1 MIKIEKL
8 SAVVLIVSI
17 LGIAAFIRLQGTTNV
32 PAGQLTGPDGYFY
45 YWQAQLISEH
55 GKLPERDMNRWLPLG
70 RDLTQTLNLYG
81 YVLAYA
87 HIGIARIFPD
97 VTLYH
102 VIIYT
107 PVVCFCIGLGALC
120 LFFYRTFGILFSSIV
135 GVLLATLP
143 GAITRSTAGF
153 GDRDSWC
160 LMLGI
165 LTVTTYLVSLQSQQP
180 RKCLL
185 WTLASGFAMF
195 LGGVSWEGFG
205 VFLSIVLLV
214 EIWRFLTSE
223 TEDRLGLYLI
233 WVCTFVPLLYLVS
246 PAYRSGQGFSTHIAA
261 LMLAPPLALLVI
273 RCLRH
278 LLITKVSFAEKLRP
292 HARTLVFG
300 LTLASI
306 TLALGYILIQ
316 YKTFADTT
324 VPFSQNALMQNIE
337 ELGSTSLIY
346 WMTHYG
352 SIFVLGSLGIAMT
365 IFRFWKIRGLVFAAP
380 LILFTGTTFYRSVL
394 DSLLETSVVDLL
406 FSIAI
411 ATCVIGF
418 LVLAWRRQRAVKNEF
433 IYIAFVLWFLFWVAL
448 ARDAKRYNFFVG
460 ISLAFFTA
468 DLLLF
473 LATFYANKVKY
484 RVPQLLL
491 RTAIPVLILTLILF
505 YSPVGGHA
513 NRALSIAIKSRRA
526 IPGRGSLAHAFD
538 WMKGN
543 LPRSAVVAAHW
554 NHGSQLNVIAGVKT
568 IVDQDHYIPHWIV
581 LYRQHVNF
589 AKTEREALEFL
600 RSHNATHLM
609 LTGKETATAP
619 FLRGEPSIAFVP
631 IYPTNNFAKALVK
644 VWEIR
649 YPSDIRSNPKYLAT
663 EFPVE

>member
-1 MIKIEKL
+1 MKIEKL
-8 SAVVLIVSI
+8 SAIFLIVGI
-17 LGIAAFIRLQGTTNV
+17 LCITAFIRLQGITNV
-32 PAGQLTGPDGYFY
+32 PSGQLTESDGYFY

-55 GKLPERDMNRWLPLG
+55 GKLPERDMRRWLPLG

-81 YVLAYA
+81 YILAYA
-87 HIGIARIFPD
+87 HKGIAWVFPN
-97 VTLYH
+97 VTLYY
-102 VIIYT
+102 ITIYT

-143 GAITRSTAGF
+143 GAISRSTAGF

-165 LTVTTYLVSLQSQQP
+165 LAVITYLASLQSQQP

-185 WTLASGFAMF
+185 WTLASGFAVF

-205 VFLSIVLLV
+205 VFLSIILLV

-223 TEDRLGLYLI
+223 IEDRLGVYLI
-233 WVCTFVPLLYLVS
+233 WVCTFVPPLYLVS
-246 PAYRSGQGFSTHIAA
+246 PAYRNGQGFATHIAA
-261 LMLAPPLALLVI
+261 LMLVPPLVLLVI
-273 RCLRH
+273 RYLRY
-278 LLITKVSFAEKLRP
+278 LLITKLPFAEKFHL
-292 HARTLVFG
+292 HARTLAFG

-306 TLALGYILIQ
+306 TLAFGYILMQ
-316 YKTFADTT
+316 SNTFADTT
-324 VPFSQNALMQNIE
+324 VPFSQNALMQSIE
-337 ELGSTSLIY
+337 ELESTFLAY

-352 SIFVLGSLGIAMT
+352 SVFVLGSLGITMAVL
-365 IFRFWKIRGLVFAAP
+365 RFWKWQGLVFAAP

-394 DSLLETSVVDLL
+394 DPILGTSVVNIE
-406 FSIAI
+406 FGIAV

-418 LVLAWRRQRAVKNEF
+418 LVLAWQRQGAVKNEF
-433 IYIAFVLWFLFWVAL
+433 IYIAFTLWFLFWVAL

-460 ISLAFFTA
+460 VSIAFFTA

-473 LATFYANKVKY
+473 LATFYANKVKR

-491 RTAIPVLILTLILF
+491 RTAISILILTLILF

-513 NRALSIAIKSRRA
+513 NRALPAAIKSRRA
-526 IPGRGSLAHAFD
+526 IPGRGSLAQAFD
-538 WMKGN
+538 WIKRN
-543 LPRSAVVAAHW
+543 LPAHAVVAAHW
-554 NHGSQLNVIAGVKT
+554 NHGSQLNVLAGVKT
-568 IVDQDHYIPHWIV
+568 IVDQDHYIPYWID
-581 LYRQHVNF
+581 LYQQHVNF
-589 AKTEREALEFL
+589 AKTERETLEFL
-600 RSHNATHLM
+600 ISHGATHLI

-619 FLRGEPSIAFVP
+619 FLQGEPSSAFVP
-631 IYPTNNFAKALVK
+631 IYPANNFAKALVK

-649 YPSDIRSNPKYLAT
+649 YPPDIRSNPKYLAT
-663 EFPVE
+663 RFPEE

>member
-8 SAVVLIVSI
+8 SAVVLIIGI
-17 LGIAAFIRLQGTTNV
+17 LCLAAFIRLQGVTNV

-55 GKLPERDMNRWLPLG
+55 GKLPERDMNRWLPFG

-120 LFFYRTFGILFSSIV
+120 LFFYRTFSILFSSIV

-165 LTVTTYLVSLQSQQP
+165 LTVTTYLVSLQSQHP
-180 RKCLL
+180 RKCLI
-185 WTLASGFAMF
+185 WTLASGLAMF

-223 TEDRLGLYLI
+223 TEDRLWVYLT
-233 WVCTFVPLLYLVS
+233 WVCTFMPPLYLVS

-292 HARTLVFG
+292 HARTLAFG

-306 TLALGYILIQ
+306 TLALGYILMQ

-324 VPFSQNALMQNIE
+324 VPFGQNALMQNIE
-337 ELGSTSLIY
+337 ELESTSLIY

-352 SIFVLGSLGIAMT
+352 SVFVLGSLGIAMT
-365 IFRFWKIRGLVFAAP
+365 IFRFWKIQGLVFAAP
-380 LILFTGTTFYRSVL
+380 LMLFTGTTFYSSVL
-394 DSLLETSVVDLL
+394 DSLLGTPVANML
-406 FSIAI
+406 FGIAI
-411 ATCVIGF
+411 ATCIIGF
-418 LVLAWRRQRAVKNEF
+418 LVLAWRRQGSVENEF
-433 IYIAFVLWFLFWVAL
+433 IYITFIVWFLFWVAL

-460 ISLAFFTA
+460 ISIAFFTT
-468 DLLLF
+468 DLLIF
-473 LATFYANKVKY
+473 LATFYANKVKH
-484 RVPQLLL
+484 RVPQFLLK
-491 RTAIPVLILTLILF
+491 TAIPALMLTLILF

-513 NRALSIAIKSRRA
+513 NRALSTAIKSRRA

-543 LPRSAVVAAHW
+543 LPASAVVAAHW

-568 IVDQDHYIPHWIV
+568 IVDQDHYIPHWID
-581 LYRQHVNF
+581 LYRRHVNF

-600 RSHNATHLM
+600 KSHSATHLM

-619 FLRGEPSIAFVP
+619 FLHAEPSSTFVP

-644 VWEIR
+644 VWEIH

>member
-1 MIKIEKL
+1 MKIEKL

-17 LGIAAFIRLQGTTNV
+17 LCVAAFIRLQGITNV
-32 PAGQLTGPDGYFY
+32 PPGQLTGPDGYFY

-81 YVLAYA
+81 YVLAYVHKGVA
-87 HIGIARIFPD
+87 WVFPD
-97 VTLYH
+97 ITLYH
-102 VIIYT
+102 VTIYT
-107 PVVCFCIGLGALC
+107 PVFCFCIGLGALC
-120 LFFYRTFGILFSSIV
+120 LFFYRTFGILFASIV

-143 GAITRSTAGF
+143 GAITRSAAGF

-165 LTVTTYLVSLQSQQP
+165 LAVTTYLVSLQSQQP

-195 LGGVSWEGFG
+195 FGGISWEGFG
-205 VFLSIVLLV
+205 VFLSIILLV

-233 WVCTFVPLLYLVS
+233 WVCTFVPPLYLVS

-261 LMLAPPLALLVI
+261 LMLVPPLALFVI
-273 RCLRH
+273 RYLRH
-278 LLITKVSFAEKLRP
+278 LLMTKVSFAEKLRP
-292 HARTLVFG
+292 HARTLALG

-306 TLALGYILIQ
+306 MLTLGYILMR
-316 YKTFADTT
+316 YNTFAETT
-324 VPFSQNALMQNIE
+324 VPFSQNALMQSIE
-337 ELGSTSLIY
+337 ELESTFLIY

-352 SIFVLGSLGIAMT
+352 SVFVLGSLGIAMT
-365 IFRFWKIRGLVFAAP
+365 VFRFWKVQGLVFAVP

-394 DSLLETSVVDLL
+394 DSLLGTPVVNVL
-406 FSIAI
+406 FGIAI
-411 ATCVIGF
+411 AACVIGF
-418 LVLAWRRQRAVKNEF
+418 LVLAWGRQGSVENEF
-433 IYIAFVLWFLFWVAL
+433 IYIAFAVWFLFWVAL

-460 ISLAFFTA
+460 LSIAFFTT
-468 DLLLF
+468 DLLMF
-473 LATFYANKVKY
+473 LANFYANKVKH

-491 RTAIPVLILTLILF
+491 KTTILVLMLALILF

-513 NRALSIAIKSRRA
+513 NRALSTAIKSRRA
-526 IPGRGSLAHAFD
+526 TPGRGSLAHAFD
-538 WMKGN
+538 WIKGN
-543 LPRSAVVAAHW
+543 LPSSAVVAAHW
-554 NHGSQLNVIAGVKT
+554 NHGSQLNVLAGVKT
-568 IVDQDHYIPHWIV
+568 IVDQDHYIPHWIN
-581 LYRQHVNF
+581 LYRRHVNF

-600 RSHNATHLM
+600 RSHSATHLM

-619 FLRGEPSIAFVP
+619 FLRGGSSTTFVP
-631 IYPTNNFAKALVK
+631 IYPTNDFAKALVK

-649 YPSDIRSNPKYLAT
+649 YPSDVRSNPKYLAT
-663 EFPVE
+663 KFPKE